1 MLIDSVFRTK
11 ESYYPQVF
19 LEEYEYVVKEN
30 KMCIDE
36 EIEISSDESDEQVS
50 DVEAS
55 DEEASDEEQVEYYD
69 VHSVILFYSIY
80 LFILD
85 K

>member
-1 MLIDSVFRTK
+1 MS
-11 ESYYPQVF
+11 ENYYPQVF
-19 LEEYEYVVKEN
+19 LEEYKYVVKEN

-69 VHSVILFYSIY
+69 VHNVILFSSIY

>member
-1 MLIDSVFRTK
+1 MKAKINSYDVKMNVGFHNNRVVKSWPCSCSLVMLIDSVFRTK

-36 EIEISSDESDEQVS
+36 EIEISSDESDE
-50 DVEAS
+50 
-55 DEEASDEEQVEYYD
+55 
-69 VHSVILFYSIY
+69 
-80 LFILD
+80 
-85 K
+85 

>member
-1 MLIDSVFRTK
+1 
-11 ESYYPQVF
+11 
-19 LEEYEYVVKEN
+19 
-30 KMCIDE
+30 MCIDE

-69 VHSVILFYSIY
+69 VHNVILFSSIY